1 MDNHRNNGLLLVL
14 VVVLILI
21 LFSSP
26 QINNKRIDGSIPVSK
41 APDGNAANFSR
52 VNTVLAATGNT
63 TGTDANSNFT
73 PIFDG
78 KSLDGWRMSGGGK
91 FQILYD
97 EKAIQSQGGLGV
109 LWYSKQKFGN
119 LVLKLEWRVASE
131 SDNSGVF
138 IRIPNLGND
147 HNVAVREG
155 YEVQINN
162 RGEDSLHQT
171 GAIAGFAAPRNVV
184 LKPAGLWNT
193 MEIHTMDHS
202 YKVFINNAK
211 VTEFTGNRSVE
222 GYVGLQAHDDKSKV
236 SFRNIRVSDIK

>member
-1 MDNHRNNGLLLVL
+1 MDNYRNNGLLLIL

-26 QINNKRIDGSIPVSK
+26 LIKTERIDGSTLRSK
-41 APDGNAANFSR
+41 ASVVNAANFSR
-52 VNTVLAATGNT
+52 MNTEVAAINNT

-73 PIFDG
+73 SIFDG

-97 EKAIQSQGGLGV
+97 EKAIQSRGGLGI
-109 LWYSKQKFGN
+109 LWYTKQQFGN
-119 LVLKLEWRVASE
+119 FVLQLEWRVASE

-138 IRIPNLGND
+138 IRVPNLSND
-147 HNVAVREG
+147 YNVAVREG

-184 LKPAGLWNT
+184 LKPAGQWNT
-193 MEIHTMDHS
+193 MEIHTMDQS

-211 VTEFTGNRSVE
+211 VIEFTGKRSIE

-236 SFRNIRVSDIK
+236 AFRNIRVSDIK